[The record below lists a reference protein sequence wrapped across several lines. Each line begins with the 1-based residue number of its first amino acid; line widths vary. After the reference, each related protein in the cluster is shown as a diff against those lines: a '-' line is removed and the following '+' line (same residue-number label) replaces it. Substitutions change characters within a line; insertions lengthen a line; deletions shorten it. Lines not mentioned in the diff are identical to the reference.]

1 LVPEHSPDFVAEDQS
16 LPAPT
21 IKDVARLARVSTAT
35 VSAVVNRTSFV
46 SAPLRARVVE
56 AIAQLGYAPS
66 GVARSLR
73 TQATRLI
80 GIVVADITNPFF
92 AELVRHIGTIAQATG
107 YSVLLCEA
115 DHDPAKETAALE
127 LLAAHRADGVILAPT
142 GPTDMYLAPPLA
154 RFAKPIVMVDR
165 FIPDAPFDSVS
176 IDNHKAAGDLTRH
189 LLMFGHRRVAILAGN
204 RHLANSAERLAGF
217 RDALAGAGHDSD
229 AATVLD
235 ADYRQDRARDLCHAL
250 LTRPDRPTALFAS
263 NNQMLLGALQAL
275 SDLGLTCPAD
285 LSIASIDDSAWG
297 ALFTPR
303 LTAARQ
309 PIEALARHAFRILH
323 DRMRGT
329 RPPTPERIV
338 LAAEVVIRDS
348 AAPPL
353 GTTSA
358 RASVGVQAIPRTR
371 RVRTGNATGD
381 GGRTRPAR
389 NTSAVRQID

>member
-1 LVPEHSPDFVAEDQS
+1 M
-16 LPAPT
+16 PAPT

-46 SAPLRARVVE
+46 SAPLRARVIE

-92 AELVRHIGTIAQATG
+92 AELVRHIGTIAQGAG

-115 DHDPAKETAALE
+115 DHDPDKEKAALQ
-127 LLAAHRADGVILAPT
+127 LLAAHRADGVVLAPT
-142 GPTDMYLAPPLA
+142 GPAEMYLAPPLSTFA
-154 RFAKPIVMVDR
+154 RPIVMVDR
-165 FIPDAPFDSVS
+165 FIPHARFDSVS

-189 LLMFGHRRVAILAGN
+189 LLMFGHRRLAVLAGN
-204 RHLANSAERLAGF
+204 RHLANSTERLAGF
-217 RDALAGAGHDSD
+217 REALATAGHDPD
-229 AATVLD
+229 AAAVLY
-235 ADYRQDRARDLCHAL
+235 ADYRQDRARELCHGL

-263 NNQMLLGALQAL
+263 NNQMLIGALQAL

-285 LSIASIDDSAWG
+285 LSIASVDDSAWG

-329 RPPTPERIV
+329 HPAAPERIV
-338 LAAEVVIRDS
+338 LSAEVLVRDS
-348 AAPPL
+348 CAPPPVGRHTEATAL
-353 GTTSA
+353 RSIGPQTS
-358 RASVGVQAIPRTR
+358 PRTR
-371 RVRTGNATGD
+371 RTRAVSPSGEAVRAD
-381 GGRTRPAR
+381 PSQAR
-389 NTSAVRQID
+389 RKARQID